1 MKQQNGVILVGR
13 LTALRALEAQ
23 ADGLAGVIATLV
35 TDHPAYGGHHC
46 VVFPAHHA
54 ANVLHYWELTQGHL
68 EVAVD
73 GWLRSLPSAT
83 DNLPAAVV
91 VADRVIYL
99 TATADMRDEV
109 ARRAARGRSPQHC
122 PDPAQTPGD
131 PPAGRDV
138 RPGREARRSRST
150 TNAR

>member
-23 ADGLAGVIATLV
+23 PDGLAGVIGTLV

-54 ANVLHYWELTQGHL
+54 ANVLHYWELTQGQL

-73 GWLRSLPSAT
+73 GWLRSLRNAA
-83 DNLPAAVV
+83 DNLPVAVV

-109 ARRAARGRSPQHC
+109 ARRAARGSSPQHG
-122 PDPAQTPGD
+122 PDPAQAPGD
-131 PPAGRDV
+131 PPAGDDV
-138 RPGREARRSRST
+138 QPSREARRSRST